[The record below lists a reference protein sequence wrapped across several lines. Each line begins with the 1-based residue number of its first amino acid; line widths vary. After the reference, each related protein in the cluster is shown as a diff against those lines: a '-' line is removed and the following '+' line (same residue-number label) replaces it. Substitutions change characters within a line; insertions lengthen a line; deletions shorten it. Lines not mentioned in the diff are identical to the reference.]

1 MRSSCLLLLCLKH
14 DTSEV
19 LPDSLEFFFAPLRP
33 PNRNLLFPFRRSM
46 LTEKVNLEGKLKKS
60 AFLNRHRNVFSNQPI
75 PAYPPKYDIFI
86 LQLDMTLS
94 FCNDKEVKVS
104 GYCRCNRLK

>member
-1 MRSSCLLLLCLKH
+1 
-14 DTSEV
+14 
-19 LPDSLEFFFAPLRP
+19 
-33 PNRNLLFPFRRSM
+33 M

-75 PAYPPKYDIFI
+75 PAYPPKYDIII

-94 FCNDKEVKVS
+94 FCNDRRKISILTDRAFNDKI
-104 GYCRCNRLK
+104 LA